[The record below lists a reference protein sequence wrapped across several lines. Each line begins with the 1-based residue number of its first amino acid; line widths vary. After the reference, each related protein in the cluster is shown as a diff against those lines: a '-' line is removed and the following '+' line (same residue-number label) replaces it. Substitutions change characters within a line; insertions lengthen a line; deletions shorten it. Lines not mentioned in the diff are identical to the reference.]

1 MTLQRCL
8 LLVKLEWWCYIPYAE
23 AVSIQYG
30 SVTDGLTDK
39 IAIYIYISRALKTKC
54 RTPTISMK
62 ARVKWNA
69 KNTPCTKLINIAGI
83 CRYSVAEFRDHP
95 QNFSNSYAIFF
106 IAFSCA
112 NTAIVCF
119 SFVRVRLI
127 CDLNNSDYAI
137 IMPLQPM
144 LQRRH
149 YVFALFVPA
158 SVLWTGYFFRFAKTL
173 NTFGI
178 YVAPLC
184 IEPVTAYRHRV

>member
-1 MTLQRCL
+1 MDNNYGPTLYCFPHIARYWSKIAKCIYPTCIQR
-8 LLVKLEWWCYIPYAE
+8 PRADDPAE
-23 AVSIQYG
+23 MLTIGKTRMMVLYTIRWSRFDTVRERDG
-30 SVTDGLTDK
+30 RTDGQDCY
-39 IAIYIYISRALKTKC
+39 IYIYISRALKTKC

-127 CDLNNSDYAI
+127 CDLNNSD
-137 IMPLQPM
+137 
-144 LQRRH
+144 
-149 YVFALFVPA
+149 
-158 SVLWTGYFFRFAKTL
+158 
-173 NTFGI
+173 
-178 YVAPLC
+178 
-184 IEPVTAYRHRV
+184 